1 MYPLKKQKVFEEMD
15 NMTVVKFTQEPN
27 IYASQW
33 KLAGGP
39 IQKKMMNFTL
49 ILLLQLQGMKSWS
62 MATSLM
68 KNGEQKM
75 KTTSGKW
82 KGPRLLMHPLKKQK
96 VFEDMMLDV

>member
-39 IQKKMMNFTL
+39 IQKKNDEF
-49 ILLLQLQGMKSWS
+49 
-62 MATSLM
+62 
-68 KNGEQKM
+68 
-75 KTTSGKW
+75 
-82 KGPRLLMHPLKKQK
+82 HPHPVAAVTRDEELKHGNLSD
-96 VFEDMMLDV
+96 EEW